1 MCCKKRKKKL
11 QSVTSGLTGKERY
24 IMICRE
30 GGIQNVMKG
39 KSDTD
44 LHAGKER
51 YIVTC
56 REREIQSYME
66 GKTDT
71 YIEI

>member
-1 MCCKKRKKKL
+1 
-11 QSVTSGLTGKERY
+11 
-24 IMICRE
+24 MICRE
-30 GGIQNVMKG
+30 GVIQNVMKG